1 MAKQEK
7 EIERWVT
14 VNGARVP
21 IFKDGSIGGPKA
33 LRDKVKATQDKKTS
47 ARKRGIYAD
56 DKHADD
62 YSKAIE
68 SLKNGKVTKVP
79 LGKVDNATISKAKQA
94 VYRAGDKAG
103 KQYGVLVTSITEK
116 TKEGTYQA
124 TGKALSVIELKQTGS
139 KSTPTLKPATK
150 EQKALAEKEVA
161 SKKLQAMQE
170 YGVTGARNLSQLR
183 DKLKDYGVGMESAD
197 MADIE
202 SDPKFMNGEKIS
214 LYDKNNNEYRGTFN
228 VYKDGGM
235 EIVGIKKEWH
245 NRKPTD
251 THTAIDK
258 DFDTKEKQIAR
269 NKAEKDER
277 NLTYNRPDEE
287 GYTISKDGKYY
298 YRVFGKGDIEV
309 GHIDKNG
316 DAVVEGNVRSVK
328 EARELNNSLAKYER
342 QRKEKSDSKS
352 ENYKKL
358 SKEEKAKTEKYIE
371 DNKWVNKQV
380 NDQLKQG
387 KNYNEVM
394 ADVHEAMN
402 SDKQI
407 TEKLNQQKA
416 KALAK
421 KQKGKQAIR
430 EAKEALK
437 KYGVSR
443 GMYKDFDKL
452 DDVYKKLSKMYPYE
466 ISQEDYETIYNL
478 FKSHG
483 EYNRFFEIHNYKNRK
498 KK

>member
-33 LRDKVKATQDKKTS
+33 LRDKVKANQKKKSSSDENTWENRQKLKKEIDDYRKAHPNPTAADRKKVNEMRDKYDAWMKEDQDRIKSKIKAEQAEKDKKV
-47 ARKRGIYAD
+47 AKEKKLEELQKEHY
-56 DKHADD
+56 KL
-62 YSKAIE
+62 SKAIE
-68 SLKNGKVTKVP
+68 RGSAVHP
-79 LGKVDNATISKAKQA
+79 QA
-94 VYRAGDKAG
+94 DKH
-103 KQYGVLVTSITEK
+103 
-116 TKEGTYQA
+116 
-124 TGKALSVIELKQTGS
+124 
-139 KSTPTLKPATK
+139 
-150 EQKALAEKEVA
+150 LAEMENEIAKLEGVKKSSNKKEVPA
-161 SKKLQAMQE
+161 
-170 YGVTGARNLSQLR
+170 YITGGKNLKSLES
-183 DKLKDYGVGMESAD
+183 KLKEHGFGLESAD
-197 MADIE
+197 AADI
-202 SDPKFMNGEKIS
+202 DRNARNMNGEKVS
-214 LYDKNNNEYRGTFN
+214 LYDKDGNEYRGTFN
-228 VYKDGGM
+228 RYSNGDY
-235 EIVGIKKEWH
+235 EIIGIRKEWY

-269 NKAEKDER
+269 NKAEK
-277 NLTYNRPDEE
+277 
-287 GYTISKDGKYY
+287 
-298 YRVFGKGDIEV
+298 
-309 GHIDKNG
+309 
-316 DAVVEGNVRSVK
+316 
-328 EARELNNSLAKYER
+328 
-342 QRKEKSDSKS
+342 EKLDNKS

-402 SDKQI
+402 SEKQI
-407 TEKLNQQKA
+407 TEKLNQQKT
-416 KALAK
+416 KALTK